1 MWGQAPQNGDRDP
14 HYEHKEP
21 KCEDRDP
28 PKRPYMG
35 TWGQEDPNMGTGTP
49 DMGTRTP
56 CMSLYGD
63 IGTGTPNVGTTTP
76 QCVARDPHV
85 CSRPPIWGQNPNV
98 GHRDSQYVHKDPP
111 QGVARAPSLISR
123 SSLASGPSW

>member
-49 DMGTRTP
+49 DMGTRSP

-63 IGTGTPNVGTTTP
+63 IGTGTPSMGT
-76 QCVARDPHV
+76 R
-85 CSRPPIWGQNPNV
+85 NPNV
-98 GHRDSQYVHKDPP
+98 RTGIPPIRDTDHEDPNMGTGTPDMGTGIPCMCLYRNIGTGRPQYGDRDP
-111 QGVARAPSLISR
+111 
-123 SSLASGPSW
+123 

>member
-35 TWGQEDPNMGTGTP
+35 TWGQEDPNMGTETP
-49 DMGTRTP
+49 DMVTKTP

-63 IGTGTPNVGTTTP
+63 IGTGTPNMGTRNPNVRTGI
-76 QCVARDPHV
+76 
-85 CSRPPIWGQNPNV
+85 PPIWGHGPQRTQY
-98 GHRDSQYVHKDPP
+98 GDRDPLHVP
-111 QGVARAPSLISR
+111 I
-123 SSLASGPSW
+123 